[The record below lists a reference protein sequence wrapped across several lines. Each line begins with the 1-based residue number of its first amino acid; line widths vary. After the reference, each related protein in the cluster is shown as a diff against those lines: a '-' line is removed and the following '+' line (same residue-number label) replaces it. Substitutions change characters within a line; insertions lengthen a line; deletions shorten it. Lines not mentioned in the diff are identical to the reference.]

1 MSSITTKKFSYLLII
16 ILLIFV
22 ISRIFKVLKI
32 NQSNLQIDIHYSN
45 LEQLLIEQNWG
56 KADYET
62 SLLMQEITNQNRH
75 ILYGIERFI
84 LKEELLALI
93 DYHPIFTGV
102 CPQCKH
108 KFYKENPPLIHW
120 DCPVCS
126 WIDDSV

>member
-1 MSSITTKKFSYLLII
+1 M
-16 ILLIFV
+16 IFV

-62 SLLMQEITNQNRH
+62 SLLRQEITNQNRH

-84 LKEELLALI
+84 LKEIRQYSVFKL
-93 DYHPIFTGV
+93 
-102 CPQCKH
+102 
-108 KFYKENPPLIHW
+108 
-120 DCPVCS
+120 CS
-126 WIDDSV
+126 CIATIKSLFVT